1 MRIEYDPERDL
12 VYLWFGQ
19 PGQKAAL
26 TVTVTPGMHADFD
39 REEKLIGIEIL
50 DASEILGNKVQ
61 FEVEL
66 ARPPS
71 QAAVGVS

>member
-12 VYLWFGQ
+12 VYLWLGQ
-19 PGQKAAL
+19 PGQKAAS
-26 TVTVTPGMHADFD
+26 TVTVAPGMHADFGTD
-39 REEKLIGIEIL
+39 GKLIGIEIL
-50 DASEILGNKVQ
+50 DASDILGNKVQ

-71 QAAVGVS
+71 QAAVRVG

>member
-1 MRIEYDPERDL
+1 MRIKVDPERDL

-19 PGQKAAL
+19 QGQKAAS
-26 TVTVTPGMHADFD
+26 TVTVAPGMHADFD
-39 REEKLIGIEIL
+39 TSGKLIGIEIL
-50 DASEILGNKVQ
+50 DASEILGDKVQ

-66 ARPPS
+66 ARPRP

>member
-12 VYLWFGQ
+12 VYLWFGT
-19 PGQKAAL
+19 PGQQAAS

-39 REEKLIGIEIL
+39 VAGRLVGIEVL
-50 DASEILGNKVQ
+50 DASEILGDKVQ

-66 ARPPS
+66 RRPP
-71 QAAVGVS
+71 AKEAVGAN